1 MKLARPK
8 RSGTGRDLAKE
19 ALWRETLARWRN
31 AGTTQAEFC
40 RKEHLNENTFSTWK
54 KVIHKR
60 DAGTVRKPAETTV
73 GKKEQSKPAFVRLEL
88 AENLEPVGDS
98 AGRQKIGAQDHFDQ
112 TLVAEII
119 DLAKGTRLRIYNG
132 ADQSTFAALLAAF
145 SKS

>member
-1 MKLARPK
+1 MARPK
-8 RSGTGRDLAKE
+8 RSGAGRDLTKE
-19 ALWRETLARWRN
+19 AVWRETLARWRS

-60 DAGTVRKPAETTV
+60 DAGAVRKPVETTV

-88 AENLEPVGDS
+88 AEALEPVGDS
-98 AGRQKIGAQDHFDQ
+98 ARRQTIGAHDNADQ
-112 TLVAEII
+112 ALAAEII
-119 DLAKGTRLRIYNG
+119 DLAKGTRLRIFNG